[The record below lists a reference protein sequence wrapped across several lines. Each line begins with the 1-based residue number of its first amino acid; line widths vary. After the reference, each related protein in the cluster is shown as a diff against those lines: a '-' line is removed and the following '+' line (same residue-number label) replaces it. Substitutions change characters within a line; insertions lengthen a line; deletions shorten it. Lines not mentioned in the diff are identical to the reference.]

1 MMILSK
7 RPHLMIRKLSEMLVP
22 GSRSAIKP
30 EDYSASPRSPLDLKS
45 PSPVSSKRYGS
56 GGVGLGIVAALEESS
71 IGINRYDPVR
81 YSGRF
86 RSPEI
91 DLSDEEYT
99 YVKSRDGPT
108 RVYYNED
115 GFELCGNGSEYGDR
129 RGHKPMVIAD
139 EPPVLKRQLFRDST
153 EFLSSCCLCKKK
165 LQGKDIYMYKGEM
178 GFCSAECRSV
188 QIMKDERN
196 EQFKSQVS
204 RNVELS
210 SSPYTGGQ
218 SFPAGIFVF

>member
-1 MMILSK
+1 MILSK
-7 RPHLMIRKLSEMLVP
+7 RPHLLIRKLSEMLVP

-45 PSPVSSKRYGS
+45 PSPSPVSSKRYGS

-71 IGINRYDPVR
+71 NGINRYDPVR

-86 RSPEI
+86 RCPEI

-99 YVKSRDGPT
+99 YVTSRDGPT
-108 RVYYNED
+108 KVYYSDD

-129 RGHKPMVIAD
+129 RVHKPMVIAD
-139 EPPVLKRQLFRDST
+139 EPPVIKRQIFRGST
-153 EFLSSCCLCKKK
+153 EFLSSCCLCKKT

-188 QIMKDERN
+188 QIMKDE
-196 EQFKSQVS
+196 QCKSQIS
-204 RNVELS
+204 RNVDVS
-210 SSPYTGGQ
+210 SSSCTGGQ
-218 SFPAGIFVF
+218 SFPAGVFVF